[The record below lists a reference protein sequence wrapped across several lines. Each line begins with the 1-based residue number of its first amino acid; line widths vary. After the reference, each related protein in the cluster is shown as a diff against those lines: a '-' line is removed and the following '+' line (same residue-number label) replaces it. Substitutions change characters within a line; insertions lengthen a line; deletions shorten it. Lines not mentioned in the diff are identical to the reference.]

1 VWDVLD
7 DDRIALYDAAYR
19 YAFRRSLST
28 RLASSAAQ
36 EAVEALG
43 ADHFI
48 RPRGSGDSNHIAVLH
63 ATRTA
68 LERYL
73 PSTLPPRVTGD
84 ARVQAALA
92 DLAPADRELL
102 LLHHWDGLP
111 VEDAARMTGREPGR
125 LPAVEAA
132 CALKVLREDG
142 ADRDA
147 SAGATAGDET
157 RGDATTGDATADGA
171 PADGAKV
178 GETPPGQASV
188 AAFSS
193 ALAAADPAR
202 AIIGEDLDR
211 SRRSLDGNGKT
222 PSTEEQPAPAAPRTV
237 ATPAPATPAA
247 PAAASGSAGH
257 DDRPR
262 PPGRAP
268 SRRVQA
274 ILGTLCLLA
283 VVAGLAAALVP
294 RADPGPAGDVER
306 LFALADVVAVVSV
319 DGVEPTMV
327 KGELRMLQAA
337 SVVQIV
343 KGDADGTTLT
353 IDVTGRSTLERP
365 YSRELFP
372 PDRLLFLVRDG
383 DGVLSPIEGEGSV
396 LMLVDRRSP
405 EATTVTGDPA
415 PLPDEL
421 RDAIHALP
429 AEELP
434 LDTSGRVAGSLP
446 AESIVG
452 IRPAEGRDVQNL
464 PADRLGTFHV
474 LRTAAGDGRACVVFE
489 YNGRS
494 VLLRWPEGFSAYDR
508 EEVLS
513 YPDEDPQRGRQVLT
527 VLNERGYPYVDES
540 RQAPFISGTPTGGR
554 GECNGQDLEIW
565 DIAVAPGTT
574 LLSY

>member
-1 VWDVLD
+1 MLG
-7 DDRIALYDAAYR
+7 DDRITLHDASYR

-36 EAVEALG
+36 EAVESVEMDPTG
-43 ADHFI
+43 
-48 RPRGSGDSNHIAVLH
+48 RDSDPEAARVAVLR

-84 ARVQAALA
+84 SRLQAALA

-111 VEDAARMTGREPGR
+111 VEDAARMAAREPGR
-125 LPAVEAA
+125 LPAVEAV
-132 CALKVLREDG
+132 CALTVLG
-142 ADRDA
+142 GG
-147 SAGATAGDET
+147 SAAGGGTTGATAGNGTAD
-157 RGDATTGDATADGA
+157 DATTGDTAAGPAGA
-171 PADGAKV
+171 M
-178 GETPPGQASV
+178 PGI
-188 AAFSS
+188 AAFAA
-193 ALAAADPAR
+193 ALAAADPAE
-202 AIIGEDLDR
+202 AVTGEDLAR
-211 SRRSLDGNGKT
+211 SRRSLVGTGARET
-222 PSTEEQPAPAAPRTV
+222 PPAGGQRPTAPTRTAAATAPAGVTGVTAVTAAR
-237 ATPAPATPAA
+237 AA
-247 PAAASGSAGH
+247 PTASEPPAH

-262 PPGRAP
+262 RQPRWPGRRA
-268 SRRVQA
+268 QA

-283 VVAGLAAALVP
+283 VVAGLAVALIP

-306 LFALADVVAVVSV
+306 LFALADVVAVVAVGS
-319 DGVEPTMV
+319 VEPTQV
-327 KGELRMLQAA
+327 AGELRMLQPA

-343 KGDADGTTLT
+343 KGGAEGTTLM

-372 PDRLLFLVRDG
+372 PDRILFLVRDG

-405 EATTVTGDPA
+405 ETTTIAGDPA

-421 RDAIHALP
+421 RGAIDALP

-434 LDTSGRVAGSLP
+434 LDTSGAPAGSLA
-446 AESIVG
+446 AESVVG
-452 IRPAEGRDVQNL
+452 TRPAEGRNVQNL

-474 LRTAAGDGRACVVFE
+474 LRSGAGGDRACVVFE
-489 YNGRS
+489 YNSRS
-494 VLLRWPEGFSAYDR
+494 VLLRWPDGFSAYER

-540 RQAPFISGTPTGGR
+540 RRAPFISGTPTGGR
-554 GECNGQDLEIW
+554 GECGGQDLEIW